1 MSYAKA
7 EEVLPAEVLAIVQE
21 YVDGQILYIPRKSGH
36 KRMWGADTDTRRNLE
51 LRNARIYAE
60 FQEGIS
66 VKALAKEY
74 FLTEKS
80 VQRIIRNY
88 KPSEEI
94 HEHKNNL

>member
-7 EEVLPAEVLAIVQE
+7 EEVLPPEVLALVQE
-21 YVDGQILYIPRKSGH
+21 YVDGEILYIPRKSNH
-36 KRMWGADTDTRRNLE
+36 KRIWGSRTDTRRNLE
-51 LRNARIYAE
+51 LRNARMYAE

-66 VKALAKEY
+66 VKALADEY

-80 VQRIIRNY
+80 IQRIIRNY

-94 HEHKNNL
+94 HEYKNNL